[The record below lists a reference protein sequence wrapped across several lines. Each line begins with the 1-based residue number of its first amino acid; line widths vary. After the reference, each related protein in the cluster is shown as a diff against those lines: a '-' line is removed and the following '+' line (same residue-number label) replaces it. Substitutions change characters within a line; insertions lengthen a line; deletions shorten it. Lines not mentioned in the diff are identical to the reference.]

1 MTRRINPEEERYRQR
16 RMTREEAMARQ
27 RRRNLQLQ
35 RKRRKRK
42 RRRILIGTLAVLLIL
57 IALVVGLVLFKL
69 GKIDRVSLKNI
80 ETYQDS
86 GPYTN
91 IVLYGLDSR
100 DGELTSG
107 VNSDTIIIASISNET
122 NDVKLVSVYR
132 DNYLMQTNGY
142 FAKINSAYQSGVEN
156 SINTLN
162 MNLDLDIKN
171 YIAIN
176 FKALVKTIDD
186 LGGIEMDL
194 TAEEAYWTDGYINET
209 SQVVGMEA
217 TYLPNQ
223 NGGTYTL
230 NGLQATA
237 YCRIRYTQGDDFKR
251 TERQRLV
258 LQKVLEKA
266 KEASASTLNEIVDDV
281 FPEISTSLTN
291 TQLLSM
297 ALNVGKYNLT
307 DTTGFAFDY
316 DPDWRDDNGSEN
328 VVPAG
333 LTQNVTRLHE
343 WLFPDQEYTV
353 SEEVQ
358 TINDKLINVTGVY
371 PPDTTDDSS
380 DDSDY

>member
-1 MTRRINPEEERYRQR
+1 MTRRIDPEEERCRKR
-16 RMTREEAMARQ
+16 RMTREEAMAWQ

-42 RRRILIGTLAVLLIL
+42 RRLILLGTLAVLLIL
-57 IALVVGLVLFKL
+57 IASVGGLVLSKL
-69 GKIDRVSLKNI
+69 GKIDRVTLKNI

-107 VNSDTIIIASISNET
+107 VNSDTIIIASINNET

-209 SQVVGMEA
+209 SRVVGMEA

-307 DTTGFAFDY
+307 DTIGFAFDY

-333 LTQNVTRLHE
+333 LTQNVTRLHT

-358 TINDKLINVTGVY
+358 TINDKLIYVTGVY
-371 PPDTTDDSS
+371 PPDTTDGSS